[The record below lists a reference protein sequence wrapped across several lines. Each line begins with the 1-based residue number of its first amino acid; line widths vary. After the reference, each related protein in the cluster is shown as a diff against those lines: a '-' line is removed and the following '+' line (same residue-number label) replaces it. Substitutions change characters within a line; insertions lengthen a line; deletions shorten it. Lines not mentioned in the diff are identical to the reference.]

1 MEEAT
6 MRYATSILA
15 VLVLSLK
22 PAYAQI
28 ASPSATPTVQ
38 LPGNLQRVLTDYED
52 AWQKKDAKAL
62 AALFSPNAIVLPSG
76 SPAARGR
83 EAIEK
88 HYTGSGG
95 PLSLRP
101 IAYATNGNLGYIVGG
116 YSRSKDAADEGKFTL
131 VLTRDAKGRWLILSD
146 MDNSNRR

>member
-1 MEEAT
+1 MKTTASLL
-6 MRYATSILA
+6 AILA
-15 VLVLSLK
+15 LSLL
-22 PAYAQI
+22 PVRAQQT
-28 ASPSATPTVQ
+28 SPSAMPTVQ

-62 AALFSPNAIVLPSG
+62 ATLFAPNAFVLPNG
-76 SPAARGR
+76 SAPARGR
-83 EAIEK
+83 DAIER

-101 IAYATNGNLGYIVGG
+101 LAYATNGNLGYIIGAYG
-116 YSRSKDAADEGKFTL
+116 RSKDAPDEGKFTL

-146 MDNSNRR
+146 MDNLNRR

>member
-1 MEEAT
+1 MKKA
-6 MRYATSILA
+6 ALLLA
-15 VLVLSLK
+15 VLALSL
-22 PAYAQI
+22 PARAQQ
-28 ASPSATPTVQ
+28 APPSPLPSVQ

-62 AALFSPNAIVLPSG
+62 AALFAPNGFVLASG
-76 SPAARGR
+76 SPPARGR
-83 EAIEK
+83 DAIEK

-101 IAYATNGNLGYIVGG
+101 LAYATNGNLGYIIGA
-116 YSRSKDAADEGKFTL
+116 YSGTKDGPDQGKFTL

-146 MDNSNRR
+146 MDNLNRR